1 MPNKQILARTAIK
14 PRRVL
19 SLPDL
24 QATALEATA
33 NAVVITDHTGNI
45 IWVNSAFERLT
56 GFTNEEVLGQ
66 TTRVLKSGLNP
77 PAIYKEMWQTILAGN
92 IWRGELINRR
102 KDGTLYDEEMT
113 ITPVRDLTDA
123 ATHFIAIKLDISDRK
138 RTETKLSSLAE
149 RLSLATSVV
158 KMGVW
163 QWNVVSNEF
172 IWDHMMFEITGAR
185 PVVPLPYQDWT
196 AMVHPQDLPSV
207 EAALRRIVDEKNQDS
222 AEFRIVLPDGT
233 IRVISI
239 VGRSLI
245 DEFGNVNRVIGTAQD
260 IGERKR
266 ADERISLLS
275 QAVENSS
282 EFIAMGDTNGNI
294 SFANDAWLRAL
305 GYTEREVIG
314 QNFQFIL
321 SPNNSA
327 KILEEIDAKT
337 LAGGWTGE
345 CLQRCKDGSD
355 LPVLLSTGALKDRDG
370 NFTGV
375 FGIARDI
382 SDRKKMEDKLRR
394 LAAIVESS
402 DDAIISK
409 TLDGII
415 QSWNRGAERM
425 YGYSAAEAI
434 GKPIAMLCPPGQRDE
449 IPTLL
454 EKVKRGEG
462 VEHYE
467 SVRVK
472 KDGKQI
478 RIALTISPVR
488 DSAGRIIGASAIGRN
503 ITDTKQMEEMF
514 RQSQKMEAVGR
525 LAGGVAHDF
534 NNMLSVIIGYS
545 EILLE
550 RTNTDVQMRQQ
561 CEEIKRAGE
570 RAASLTRQL
579 LAFSRQ
585 QVLEPRIL
593 NLNTSVAEI
602 EKMLR
607 RLIGEDVELRTSLH
621 SALGSVKADP
631 GQIEQIIMNLAV
643 NARDAMPQGGKLV
656 IETAN
661 ELLDEDYAF
670 HHPTC
675 APGRYVSLTV
685 TDDGAGMS
693 PETKAR
699 IFEPFFTTKELGKGT
714 GLGLATVYGVVK
726 QSGGFVWVYS
736 ELGQGSVFKIY
747 LPRIDTPEQ
756 RIQPLEPAPE
766 FIRATETVLLVEDE
780 PSVRKLTR
788 NLLEQG
794 GYTVLEAD
802 NGEHAVDIA
811 RKHSGP
817 IHLLLTDVVMPGM
830 TGPILVEKIASVHPE
845 AIPLYVSG
853 YSGSFGT
860 QTGLVPE
867 GAALLQK
874 PFTRAALLKKLRS
887 LLDADQKS
895 ETN

>member
-1 MPNKQILARTAIK
+1 MLKVSQTLQI
-14 PRRVL
+14 
-19 SLPDL
+19 
-24 QATALEATA
+24 TALEATA
-33 NAVVITDHTGNI
+33 TAIVITDQAGSI
-45 IWVNSAFERLT
+45 VWANSAFERLT
-56 GFTNEEVLGQ
+56 GFTQRRSRWPDHARPQIRPLHP
-66 TTRVLKSGLNP
+66 RD
-77 PAIYKEMWQTILAGN
+77 YKEMWQTILAGK
-92 IWRGELINRR
+92 IWRGEIINRR

-113 ITPVRDLTDA
+113 ITPVHDPGDA
-123 ATHFIAIKLDISDRK
+123 TTHFIAVKLDISARK
-138 RTETKLSSLAE
+138 LAE
-149 RLSLATSVV
+149 R
-158 KMGVW
+158 
-163 QWNVVSNEF
+163 
-172 IWDHMMFEITGAR
+172 
-185 PVVPLPYQDWT
+185 
-196 AMVHPQDLPSV
+196 
-207 EAALRRIVDEKNQDS
+207 
-222 AEFRIVLPDGT
+222 
-233 IRVISI
+233 
-239 VGRSLI
+239 
-245 DEFGNVNRVIGTAQD
+245 
-260 IGERKR
+260 
-266 ADERISLLS
+266 RISLLS
-275 QAVENSS
+275 QAIENSS

-305 GYTEREVIG
+305 GYTEQEVIG

-327 KILEEIDAKT
+327 EILEGIDAKT

-409 TLDGII
+409 TLDGVI

-488 DSAGRIIGASAIGRN
+488 DSAGTIIGASAIGRN

-593 NLNTSVAEI
+593 NLNTFC
-602 EKMLR
+602 R
-607 RLIGEDVELRTSLH
+607 RNRKNASPPDRRRYRASH
-621 SALGSVKADP
+621 FSALGAGFGESRSGAD
-631 GQIEQIIMNLAV
+631 
-643 NARDAMPQGGKLV
+643 RTD
-656 IETAN
+656 
-661 ELLDEDYAF
+661 
-670 HHPTC
+670 HHESCRERP
-675 APGRYVSLTV
+675 
-685 TDDGAGMS
+685 
-693 PETKAR
+693 
-699 IFEPFFTTKELGKGT
+699 
-714 GLGLATVYGVVK
+714 
-726 QSGGFVWVYS
+726 
-736 ELGQGSVFKIY
+736 
-747 LPRIDTPEQ
+747 
-756 RIQPLEPAPE
+756 
-766 FIRATETVLLVEDE
+766 
-780 PSVRKLTR
+780 
-788 NLLEQG
+788 
-794 GYTVLEAD
+794 
-802 NGEHAVDIA
+802 
-811 RKHSGP
+811 
-817 IHLLLTDVVMPGM
+817 
-830 TGPILVEKIASVHPE
+830 
-845 AIPLYVSG
+845 
-853 YSGSFGT
+853 
-860 QTGLVPE
+860 
-867 GAALLQK
+867 
-874 PFTRAALLKKLRS
+874 
-887 LLDADQKS
+887 
-895 ETN
+895 